1 MRRLRKGFSYA
12 SVVTVCLHI
21 GQDCAL
27 SASPG
32 CWESLGRGAGC
43 EMVSCAGSV
52 NSGRSGVR
60 GAVAVAGEAEEDLFL
75 AFRGVAMVFSG
86 ALAQI

>member
-1 MRRLRKGFSYA
+1 MA
-12 SVVTVCLHI
+12 
-21 GQDCAL
+21 
-27 SASPG
+27 
-32 CWESLGRGAGC
+32 
-43 EMVSCAGSV
+43 AGSV

-75 AFRGVAMVFSG
+75 AFRGVTSVTSG